1 MRIERVV
8 DAYLRHVTVERGL
21 SAHTTAAYRR
31 DLEDYRRWL
40 HGEGV
45 DDIEAVTPSVLV
57 KGEDWAHYVSGR
69 EVVEKNGGR
78 VVLAPLV
85 KGRSTSD
92 LIRKILEAYQPGK

>member
-45 DDIEAVTPSVLV
+45 SAGTMLAAI
-57 KGEDWAHYVSGR
+57 SG
-69 EVVEKNGGR
+69 VVAG
-78 VVLAPLV
+78 PLLPL
-85 KGRSTSD
+85 K
-92 LIRKILEAYQPGK
+92 LHWII